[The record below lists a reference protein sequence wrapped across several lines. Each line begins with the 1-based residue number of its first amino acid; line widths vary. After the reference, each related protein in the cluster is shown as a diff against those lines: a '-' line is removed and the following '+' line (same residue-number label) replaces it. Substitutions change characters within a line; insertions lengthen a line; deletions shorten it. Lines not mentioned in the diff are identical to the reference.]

1 MENNFE
7 KELKELIKNSE
18 DIKVPPKI
26 STGVDEVLDN
36 LPSNST
42 NGKKVVIKR
51 ISIAVILVLIFLT
64 GFVST
69 FPTLAAEIPII
80 NKLAGNKS
88 LFNKIESSEYRDEF
102 KNLSKLNNVSV

>member
-26 STGVDEVLDN
+26 SAGVDELLDN
-36 LPSNST
+36 LQSNST

-51 ISIAVILVLIFLT
+51 ISIVVILVLIFLT

-69 FPTLAAEIPII
+69 FPTLAA
-80 NKLAGNKS
+80 
-88 LFNKIESSEYRDEF
+88 
-102 KNLSKLNNVSV
+102 